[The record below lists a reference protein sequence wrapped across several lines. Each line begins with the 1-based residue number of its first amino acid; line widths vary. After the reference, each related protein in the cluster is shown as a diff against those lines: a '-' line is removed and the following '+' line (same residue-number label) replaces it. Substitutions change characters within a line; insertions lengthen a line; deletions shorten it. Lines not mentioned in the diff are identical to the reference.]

1 MARPREFDADEALD
15 KAMRLFWAKG
25 YHDSSIRDVVDRTG
39 VNYYGLYEVFKN
51 KHGLLLAALDRYRNT
66 VTAAFGMALKSA
78 APTPE
83 GLLGAFDCLFELL
96 TTEDGQVGCLMCTVA
111 TELAPHDDDVAAKVR
126 SHFGLLTD
134 HFRDWLDRADSAG
147 ASPPETERRDAAAF
161 LATTAYSLALLL
173 RAGFDR
179 TQVRRQAETAI
190 AAVV

>member
-66 VTAAFGMALKSA
+66 VTAEFGLALKSA
-78 APTPE
+78 APTTQ
-83 GLLGAFDCLFELL
+83 GLLGAFDRLFDLL

-111 TELAPHDDDVAAKVR
+111 TELAPHDDAVAAKVR

-134 HFRDWLDRADSAG
+134 HFRDWLDRAGHAG
-147 ASPPETERRDAAAF
+147 ASPPETERQDAAAF
-161 LATTAYSLALLL
+161 LAMTAYSLALLL

-179 TQVRRQAETAI
+179 AQVRRQAETAI